1 MGYFSNGSEGA
12 AYEDRYCDKCINSH
26 GGCWIWELHFMRNY
40 KDCNNE
46 DSILHVL
53 IPRSTDGL
61 ENGQCVMFKEKSHD
75 CCAPA
80 LVEALEMVRHY
91 RDSHMGASSSKVTQI
106 YRGEMNDKIDAAL
119 AAAYGEKE

>member
-80 LVEALEMVRHY
+80 LVEALEAMLCVQKDGMRM
-91 RDSHMGASSSKVTQI
+91 DTAAVFAKAKS
-106 YRGEMNDKIDAAL
+106 AL
-119 AAAYGEKE
+119 AAAYGENNAKD